1 MSWRRFF
8 RRARWDRERSE
19 EIESHVQMETD
30 ENVARGMR
38 EEEARAAAR
47 RKFGNR
53 TLVREEIYRM
63 NTIGLVDALARDARY
78 GLRSLRKNPTF
89 TAVALLTLA
98 VGIGANTAVFSVVN
112 RVLLQPLAYPHSEEL
127 VSLSLAARGLPDLP
141 GNVGWSASLYFTC
154 REENRTFQ
162 QFGLWSF
169 GGASL
174 TGVGEPEL
182 PRALFVTYG
191 VLDALRVE
199 PLAGRWFSQADDTP
213 GSPETVILTYA
224 YWQRRFAGDESVV
237 GRTLTIDAK
246 PHTVIGIMPR
256 GFRFQ
261 RDPELILPERF
272 ERDGQFLGPFGYQ
285 AMARLK
291 PGVTLSQANGD
302 LARLVAIWLRGW
314 APNPG
319 LNRALFQNA
328 RLAPKAQPLKQDIVG
343 DVGTVLWVVMGTLA
357 LVLLIACVNVA
368 NLLLVRGEAR
378 QQELAIRA
386 ALGAGWGRIAREML
400 FESMMLALFGGA
412 LGLVLA
418 YGALR
423 ILAVKGPGDLPR
435 LAEIRI
441 DPVALAFA
449 FGVSVMSGALFGVI
463 PVLKH
468 AGPRVASTL
477 GGVGR
482 TFSRSRERH
491 RARNALV
498 VVQVALALVLLIS
511 SGLMIRTFQRL
522 HSVQPG
528 FTQPEEIQILHAM
541 TPKAIAGEPER
552 VMRMENEILDKLA
565 AIPGVISVGFGSAA
579 PLESYLGAPGNPV
592 DAEEKKLAEGQA
604 PAVRRIR
611 KVAPGYFRT
620 MGTRV
625 IAGRDFTWSDLYQ
638 KRRVAI
644 ISENL
649 AREWWGDPRAA
660 LGKRIREG
668 GAADPWREI
677 VGVVENVYDDG
688 VQEKPPAF
696 AYWPALMDRYIWG
709 GANGAAVGNG
719 VFAIRSKRAGT
730 EGLLVEAR
738 QAIWS
743 VNGKQPVFLAST
755 LEELYERSMARTS
768 FTLVMLAL
776 AGGMALGL
784 GIVGIYG
791 VIAYAVSQRTRE
803 IGIRMAVGA
812 RPAGVLALFVRD
824 GLRLAAAGAALG
836 LAAAA
841 GLTRLM
847 SSLLFGVSALDP
859 VTYAAVTALL
869 IGAAVLAS
877 YLPARRAIAID
888 PVEALRTE

>member
-302 LARLVAIWLRGW
+302 LARLVAIWLGKRD
-314 APNPG
+314 
-319 LNRALFQNA
+319 A
-328 RLAPKAQPLKQDIVG
+328 RLEPRHCLVAKGTEKLPVPFEPLRKNQF
-343 DVGTVLWVVMGTLA
+343 
-357 LVLLIACVNVA
+357 
-368 NLLLVRGEAR
+368 
-378 QQELAIRA
+378 
-386 ALGAGWGRIAREML
+386 RIAL
-400 FESMMLALFGGA
+400 KTESPRHDSDHR
-412 LGLVLA
+412 VR
-418 YGALR
+418 LR
-423 ILAVKGPGDLPR
+423 IDRQRAPHHRFVAREAPLP
-435 LAEIRI
+435 
-441 DPVALAFA
+441 V
-449 FGVSVMSGALFGVI
+449 GVSEDHGL
-463 PVLKH
+463 
-468 AGPRVASTL
+468 
-477 GGVGR
+477 GR
-482 TFSRSRERH
+482 TGR
-491 RARNALV
+491 V
-498 VVQVALALVLLIS
+498 V
-511 SGLMIRTFQRL
+511 RL
-522 HSVQPG
+522 
-528 FTQPEEIQILHAM
+528 
-541 TPKAIAGEPER
+541 
-552 VMRMENEILDKLA
+552 
-565 AIPGVISVGFGSAA
+565 
-579 PLESYLGAPGNPV
+579 
-592 DAEEKKLAEGQA
+592 
-604 PAVRRIR
+604 R
-611 KVAPGYFRT
+611 KP
-620 MGTRV
+620 
-625 IAGRDFTWSDLYQ
+625 
-638 KRRVAI
+638 
-644 ISENL
+644 
-649 AREWWGDPRAA
+649 
-660 LGKRIREG
+660 
-668 GAADPWREI
+668 
-677 VGVVENVYDDG
+677 
-688 VQEKPPAF
+688 
-696 AYWPALMDRYIWG
+696 
-709 GANGAAVGNG
+709 
-719 VFAIRSKRAGT
+719 
-730 EGLLVEAR
+730 
-738 QAIWS
+738 
-743 VNGKQPVFLAST
+743 
-755 LEELYERSMARTS
+755 
-768 FTLVMLAL
+768 
-776 AGGMALGL
+776 
-784 GIVGIYG
+784 
-791 VIAYAVSQRTRE
+791 
-803 IGIRMAVGA
+803 
-812 RPAGVLALFVRD
+812 
-824 GLRLAAAGAALG
+824 AAGQRFHSQG
-836 LAAAA
+836 
-841 GLTRLM
+841 
-847 SSLLFGVSALDP
+847 
-859 VTYAAVTALL
+859 
-869 IGAAVLAS
+869 I
-877 YLPARRAIAID
+877 
-888 PVEALRTE
+888 